1 MLFLKILILA
11 GKGEGRKMKKIVT
24 SILLALMLIA
34 VLPPFLLKPASAGEQ
49 ENAFWIVPENLS
61 FDTTTTNVGDRFIVY
76 IWLWVTSENMYTWQF
91 KLYYD
96 TTQLKATNCAYE
108 PGPTSQWATYRT
120 GGATAPTTPVIE
132 ENYVLFAESIVGDY
146 YVPAGTKAKL
156 AKVEFEIIAAP
167 PMGGQLTSLLSI
179 DNVDTY
185 VLNPDLDEIPLA
197 AKEGATYTF
206 KWIAPPKPTL
216 VVDPA
221 YSAFGPYP
229 PSAVGTEFDE
239 NIIIKGLSAAWFL
252 KNASTHLGYSS
263 TLLEIVS
270 VTFGPAW
277 TYTEYSVTNGDLY
290 LFAEATEPPSG
301 DVLLATVR
309 FRIIFQDTAPP
320 RMPGEYD
327 ESPLDL
333 HDYHLFAEP
342 LEIPT
347 LAVDG
352 KVRIYCLITLPL
364 AYLEVSS
371 HSMGPIP
378 NPIGQEFNVTVS
390 LKDLDSHWYLIA
402 IQFRLS
408 YPADLIEPVAV
419 YEGPFLPGF
428 AAQQP
433 GSLGTFFISYFE
445 SDGFYGP
452 HVLVGEI
459 IYPDE
464 NGVWHEPWP
473 EGSGVIATITF
484 KVKDIGEGVNVC
496 GDLNIIEQLA
506 IGLDGPVTQE
516 IVTVPLADPVN
527 GKVCLTTVA
536 YGRRID
542 LYGGAINEGYG
553 AKVFPPPYGGQGPDK
568 PMDLV
573 KPQSQV
579 YFYALVT
586 YNGWPVQSKL
596 VSFEVRM
603 PDGTVYAKLTAIT
616 DSNGIATITFR
627 MPWPCENPESL
638 FGVWTVTATCSLA
651 DVVIKDTLKFHYDYV
666 VRIWKVT
673 TDKISYNHGE
683 TVYITIEYGSHAM
696 QSYPVMF
703 TAVIQ
708 DELGVIAGKID
719 IKFSEVGGAQFCSY
733 KNGTITLAIQIPKWA
748 YAGVATV
755 RVNAFDKEPADGG
768 FAWCPEATTEIWIQP
783 YSI

>member
-1 MLFLKILILA
+1 
-11 GKGEGRKMKKIVT
+11 MKKIVT

-34 VLPPFLLKPASAGEQ
+34 ALPPLLLKPASAGEQ
-49 ENAFWIVPENLS
+49 ENAMWLEPEILS
-61 FDTTTTNVGDRFIVY
+61 FNTTTTNVGYRFIVY
-76 IWLWVTSENMYTWQF
+76 VWLWVTSQNMYTWEF

-96 TTQLKATNCAYE
+96 ATQLKVTNCAYE
-108 PGPTSQWATYRT
+108 PGPTSEWATYRT
-120 GGATAPTTPVIE
+120 GGATSPVTPVIE

-185 VLNPDLDEIPLA
+185 VLNPDLDEIPLT
-197 AKEGATYTF
+197 AKEGATYTY
-206 KWIAPPKPTL
+206 KWVAPPKPQL
-216 VVDPA
+216 IVDPA
-221 YSAFGPYP
+221 YREFGPYP

-252 KNASTHLGYSS
+252 KNASTWLAYNPA
-263 TLLEIVS
+263 LLAVVG

-277 TYTEYSVTNGDLY
+277 TYTEFDNSTAGNLY
-290 LFAEATEPPSG
+290 LFANATTPPSG

-320 RMPGEYD
+320 RTPGEYD
-327 ESPLDL
+327 ESPLNL
-333 HDYHLFAEP
+333 HDYHLYAEP
-342 LEIPT
+342 MEIPT
-347 LAVDG
+347 LPEVDG

-371 HSMGPIP
+371 HSLGPIP

-390 LKDLDSHWYLIA
+390 LKDLDSHWYLIG

-433 GSLGTFFISYFE
+433 GSLGTFFVSYFE

-459 IYPDE
+459 IFPDE
-464 NGVWHEPWP
+464 NGTWHAPWP
-473 EGSGVIATITF
+473 EGSGVIAIIKF

-506 IGLDGPVTQE
+506 IGLDGPVTQN
-516 IVTVPLADPVN
+516 IVTVPLTDPVN

-553 AKVFPPPYGGQGPDK
+553 AEVFPPPYGGQGPDR

-596 VSFEVRM
+596 VSFEVKM
-603 PDGTVYAKLTAIT
+603 PDGTVYTKLTAIT
-616 DSNGIATITFR
+616 NSSGIATITFR

-651 DVVIKDTLKFHYDYV
+651 DVVIKDTLRFHYDYV

-673 TDKISYNHGE
+673 TDKISYNHLE
-683 TVYITIEYGSHAM
+683 TVYVTIEYGSHAM

-719 IKFSEVGGAQFCSY
+719 IKLTEVGGAKFCSY

-768 FAWCPEATTEIWIQP
+768 FAWCPEATTEIYIQP
-783 YSI
+783 YSK